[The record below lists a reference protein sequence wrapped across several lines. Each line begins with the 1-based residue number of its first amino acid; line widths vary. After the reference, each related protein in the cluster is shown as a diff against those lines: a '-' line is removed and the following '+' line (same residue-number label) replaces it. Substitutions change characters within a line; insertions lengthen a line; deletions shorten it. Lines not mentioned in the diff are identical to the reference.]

1 MPLPL
6 AVADVPAFAMLGVY
20 LALIAAAAFAGGS
33 SVAFLSLTHRQMQV
47 ALSLTGGVLL
57 GVGLLHLLPHAIR
70 RCNNMWPCKSMLQKK
85 VVRV

>member
-57 GVGLLHLLPHAIR
+57 
-70 RCNNMWPCKSMLQKK
+70 
-85 VVRV
+85 